1 MSNADFLSIAGAGVE
16 TALRAGADAA
26 EAFVTSGTSI
36 EIDVRDGEVDTIK
49 SAAEKGL
56 GLRVLRGRRTGFS
69 YTTDLSPRGLA
80 AVAQRAVA
88 NAGLTAADEF
98 TRLPEA
104 APGYPEVD
112 VFDPALPG
120 KQIEEKIG
128 LARRM
133 EAAARAYDPRVTIVE
148 SATYQ
153 DGTVEVGLVNSN
165 GVSAYYQGSVC
176 GLSIA
181 LTAREKDDHQT
192 GFAMDFRLR
201 FAELEPEAVGREA
214 AARAVRMLGAQPQK
228 GLEAPVVF
236 DPFVMVSLL
245 GVLAPALTAEAVQKG
260 RSLFAGRV
268 GQRVASELVTIVD
281 DGTLAGGV
289 RSAPF
294 DGEGVPSSRSVLI
307 EKGYL
312 RGYLHNTYTAAKD
325 GVVSTGNG
333 VRASF
338 KGGPEV
344 GPTNFYLEP
353 GDKSP
358 AEIIGEISSGLY
370 VGEVLGMHTANPI
383 SGDFSVGATG
393 FWIEQGK
400 MSYPVRGL
408 AIAGNIR
415 ELLDAVDAVG
425 RDLRFFG
432 GKGAP
437 TVRVRKLAVSG

>member
-1 MSNADFLSIAGAGVE
+1 
-16 TALRAGADAA
+16 
-26 EAFVTSGTSI
+26 
-36 EIDVRDGEVDTIK
+36 
-49 SAAEKGL
+49 
-56 GLRVLRGRRTGFS
+56 
-69 YTTDLSPRGLA
+69 
-80 AVAQRAVA
+80 
-88 NAGLTAADEF
+88 
-98 TRLPEA
+98 
-104 APGYPEVD
+104 
-112 VFDPALPG
+112 
-120 KQIEEKIG
+120 
-128 LARRM
+128 
-133 EAAARAYDPRVTIVE
+133 
-148 SATYQ
+148 
-153 DGTVEVGLVNSN
+153 
-165 GVSAYYQGSVC
+165 
-176 GLSIA
+176 